1 MESVGLTAV
10 ILLVV
15 TSALGIAWATGHR
28 GGLIGASLVV
38 AFVVTLALISLSL
51 LVPERTC
58 RALDGAW
65 QPGAQ
70 SCSGEWGGRDGGLFL

>member
-38 AFVVTLALISLSL
+38 AFVVTLALISLSV

-58 RALDGAW
+58 RALGGAW
-65 QPGAQ
+65 QSPAQ
-70 SCSGEWGGRDGGLFL
+70 SCSGEWGGRDGGLFI

>member
-1 MESVGLTAV
+1 MESVGLTAA

-38 AFVVTLALISLSL
+38 AFLLTLALISLSL

-58 RALDGAW
+58 RALDGVW
-65 QPGAQ
+65 QSPDQ
-70 SCSGEWGGRDGGLFL
+70 SCSGEWGGMDGGLFI